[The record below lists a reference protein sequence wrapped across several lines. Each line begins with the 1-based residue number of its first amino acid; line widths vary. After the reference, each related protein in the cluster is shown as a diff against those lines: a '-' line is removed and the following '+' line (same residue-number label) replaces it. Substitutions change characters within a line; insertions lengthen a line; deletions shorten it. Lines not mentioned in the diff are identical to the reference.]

1 MCAVQVTFLK
11 CGGVALGTALHHI
24 AIDAVSAFQF
34 FQTWSAFCRDGDGA
48 AAALERPCH
57 DRTLLRARSPPFVHP
72 DALTVFCPPKQ
83 QTPSQEPS
91 AGAVANDI
99 FVLSKDQVG
108 ALKRACTGGVST
120 FCAVSAHVW
129 RCVCAARRLP
139 PDAATRLILPANVRR
154 SLRPPLPDRYFG
166 NGVIMLGASGKVRDI
181 VPSEEIWL
189 ASVAGRISGVIN
201 RMDDELVRSAIDY
214 LELADMAA
222 LPAGSMAE
230 TELRMVSWL
239 GMPVYDADFGKPL
252 VMHLAVQQRARVVY
266 STFFKH
272 KPLLP
277 SSPPPTTLPPQMPP
291 PTALLPRMA
300 ATTELLEEL
309 AEREAPAADA
319 DSAKNV
325 EDQAMVEWRR
335 HGQ

>member
-230 TELRMVSWL
+230 TELRM
-239 GMPVYDADFGKPL
+239 
-252 VMHLAVQQRARVVY
+252 
-266 STFFKH
+266 
-272 KPLLP
+272 PLLP